1 MILLCHFI
9 ERLPFVVCA
18 MIIISFKF
26 QHPSGGENEI
36 ILRKYYARKIRTIS
50 TRYNES
56 QRHYKTNTII
66 NNYKRQA
73 FNEMTQKDD
82 VMLECSAIFCDMV
95 INCFNYSCSK
105 LVTST
110 KLVRSY
116 LILLILSH
124 CLIRILNIDFKY
136 T

>member
-1 MILLCHFI
+1 MNITVCMH
-9 ERLPFVVCA
+9 VCA

-26 QHPSGGENEI
+26 QHPSGEENEI

-73 FNEMTQKDD
+73 FNEMTEKDHSRFKIQK
-82 VMLECSAIFCDMV
+82 SIFNILIKQWDK
-95 INCFNYSCSK
+95 INK
-105 LVTST
+105 I
-110 KLVRSY
+110 K
-116 LILLILSH
+116 
-124 CLIRILNIDFKY
+124 
-136 T
+136 